1 MFKPTS
7 PPPMLPPSPFV
18 DEWLPK
24 FAKIS
29 SDQRLLDVGCGE
41 GRNSL
46 FAAILGY
53 DVTAIDLEK
62 SLSPEAREHLAISFQ
77 AMNLLDIGREDGLRQ
92 DFDIVICNETLSKLP
107 VRDRAIGFR
116 ALMSA
121 VRPNGFALVS
131 DYTSDFHSQG
141 IKGFLPNKLREPFD
155 RAAWNVLYFA
165 TQKPTTQVYGNGD
178 IAMTSLAQIIAQ
190 KP

>member
-1 MFKPTS
+1 
-7 PPPMLPPSPFV
+7 MLPPSPFV

-53 DVTAIDLEK
+53 DVTAIDLENR
-62 SLSPEAREHLAISFQ
+62 LVLEAREHLAISFQ